1 MNDNE
6 MLIPPSME
14 EALFPYDKRIAN
26 EDEAKSYS
34 RHSQSSTYSKEPELP
49 GYSNTKSYFNQ
60 GSHGVTWSNS
70 SSSEVYNNGD
80 SRYEYKGNQN
90 VNLKELDNVDTKS
103 LPNNL
108 FEMKCK
114 KLEEEKKSHGYGN
127 TESSRF
133 ASISSDP
140 NFKETM
146 SYTAPTEE
154 PGMIGTFSNIV
165 SEAYSRSKDIVWTAK
180 EKLNE
185 YEVADKLKY
194 TGEKTLGVIK
204 YTGSTI
210 SSIAQSD
217 TTKSI
222 VSKTA
227 ENVGYLFNRLWY
239 GKTPENQEDQN
250 KNSSVSSDTY
260 GKDTLIGEKEDSFGG
275 KRSLSQYSPPKNDL
289 SGNVLF
295 SKQTSKFSNR
305 SYMS

>member
-1 MNDNE
+1 
-6 MLIPPSME
+6 MLIPPSTE
-14 EALFPYDKRIAN
+14 DALYPYDKQGGFDDNDSKRYSRQPQSYN
-26 EDEAKSYS
+26 NDKEPNLESYS
-34 RHSQSSTYSKEPELP
+34 SSKS
-49 GYSNTKSYFNQ
+49 SYFNQ

-70 SSSEVYNNGD
+70 TSSEIYNKND

-90 VNLKELDNVDTKS
+90 VNLKELDKVDTKS

-108 FEMKCK
+108 FEMRCK
-114 KLEEEKKSHGYGN
+114 KLEEEQKSHGYGN
-127 TESSRF
+127 SQSSRF

-140 NFKETM
+140 NYKETM

-165 SEAYSRSKDIVWTAK
+165 SEAYNRSKDIVWTAK

-239 GKTPENQEDQN
+239 GRAQENQDDQN
-250 KNSSVSSDTY
+250 KNDSVSSDTY
-260 GKDTLIGEKEDSFGG
+260 GKDNLIADKDDSSGRRG
-275 KRSLSQYSPPKNDL
+275 ISQYSPPKNDL

-295 SKQTSKFSNR
+295 NKQTSKFSNR